1 MNQPQGTRF
10 TDMLPELDAGIF
22 DQKINRALSDVA
34 LGVVTTGKLGKV
46 VITLDMKQIASGHQ
60 ITLSHSLKYMK
71 PTGNGR
77 LTEENTTETALY
89 VGAGGKL
96 TVTPDTQQKLFDH
109 PAATRSP

>member
-1 MNQPQGTRF
+1 MDKPKGTSF
-10 TDMLPELDAGIF
+10 TDVLPELDAGVF

-34 LGVVTTGKLGKV
+34 LGVVTTGKVGKV
-46 VITLDMKQIASGHQ
+46 IITLDMKQIANGHQ
-60 ITLSHSLKYMK
+60 LTLAHSLKYVK

-96 TVTPDTQQKLFDH
+96 TVTPDTQEKLFKE
-109 PAATRSP
+109 PARE